1 MTASDLYQC
10 WRARRL
16 LAVTG
21 LLFIWGCGGHAQRQR
36 HAHPFGFA
44 QGRPTGGGFPV
55 TLVDAQGASVT
66 IVRQPARIVSLAP
79 TVTEILFAL
88 GLGDRVVAVTEQ
100 CNYPPQVTNLPRV
113 GGWFTPSLEKTLAA
127 RPDLVVA
134 SRGNPQQFL
143 AALRRSGVPLF
154 AVDPR
159 TLDDIYVEIQDI
171 ARVTGAQQ
179 AAVRLMKGM
188 QERLAAMAGALRD
201 VPERDRPT
209 AFIFL
214 QTSPIWTA
222 GSGTFQDDAIRAAGA
237 RNLAATKRGFA
248 PFGVESLLAA
258 DPDFLLLSTMA
269 GDPDR
274 MKREVVANPVYKRL
288 SAVKEG
294 RMILLDA
301 DEIMRPGPRL
311 VNAVEAMARALYPA
325 RFPVPP
331 SSSAT
336 SRR

>member
-1 MTASDLYQC
+1 
-10 WRARRL
+10 
-16 LAVTG
+16 
-21 LLFIWGCGGHAQRQR
+21 
-36 HAHPFGFA
+36 
-44 QGRPTGGGFPV
+44 V
-55 TLVDAQGASVT
+55 TLTDAQGASVT
-66 IVRQPARIVSLAP
+66 IVRQPQRIVSLAP

-88 GLGDRVVAVTEQ
+88 GLGDRVVAVTDQ
-100 CNYPPQVTNLPRV
+100 CNCPPQASKLPRV

-127 RPDLVVA
+127 KPDLVVA

-159 TLDDIYVEIQDI
+159 TLSDIYTEIQHI
-171 ARVTGAQQ
+171 AQLTGAQQ
-179 AAVRLMKGM
+179 AAARLIGGM
-188 QERLAAMAGALRD
+188 RERLAAVAGALRD
-201 VPERDRPT
+201 VPAPKRPT

-237 RNLAATKRGFA
+237 RNIAASKRGFS

-274 MKREVVANPVYKRL
+274 MKREVLANPVYRRL
-288 SAVKEG
+288 SAARKG
-294 RMILLDA
+294 RMILLEA

-311 VNAVEAMARALYPA
+311 VNAVEAMARAFYPT
-325 RFPVPP
+325 RFSAPPRP